1 MSAGLTAAAWAAIA
15 SAAIAAAGTGLSM
28 SESADAADRQQKLV
42 NQAAEEDANL
52 TQKQQATTQKFA
64 QNTFTPE
71 KRIESYE
78 NAAKGSED
86 SLVDMLVKASSGD
99 IGAAN
104 NSTQGNLSQDYKT
117 ATGAAAAASKDDILK
132 RARLMSRTNAPSLMY
147 GDEALAAGQLQSDLA
162 GLDSSRNRNKGY
174 FDNAFNGA
182 ADRGSIAGGLL
193 VGLGSQVGGVAG
205 SRIGRK

>member
-1 MSAGLTAAAWAAIA
+1 MSGAITAAI
-15 SAAIAAAGTGLSM
+15 SAAATMAGTGLSI
-28 SESADAADRQQKLV
+28 SAANDAADKQQRLIL
-42 NQAAEEDANL
+42 QAAQEDANL
-52 TQKQQATTQKFA
+52 TKKQQATTQKFA

-104 NSTQGNLSQDYKT
+104 SSTQGNLSQDYKT

-162 GLDSSRNRNKGY
+162 GLDSTRNRNKGY

-193 VGLGSQVGGVAG
+193 VGLGAMGGGVAG
-205 SRIGRK
+205 SRLGRR